1 MGNVAELDTTRLVI
15 AAIIGLALLLVLIIK
30 FKVHAMLS
38 ILIGAMGAWNHRS
51 GYFYPGIL

>member
-38 ILIGAMGAWNHRS
+38 YLNRCDCNRTDRRNAV
-51 GYFYPGIL
+51 